1 MARYRLWPEG
11 SLTLRQRE
19 AIWGYLFVALP
30 MVGFVIFAA
39 GPLIASI
46 ILSFAQ
52 WDLLRDPKWVGFDNW
67 NTLLTLTV
75 KHLPQ
80 EIDEATGE
88 PLFLCA
94 RERVPQ
100 SQAREMEGQT
110 DPRTGKVIECE
121 PRYMRDRDVLPQG
134 YRTAL
139 EFSLLGRRYIIGS
152 RDPGFWEGLY
162 NTCYMLLGIPI
173 SMAIALLLAMALN
186 QKIHGKSIYRMLY
199 YLPVVLPIAATS
211 LIWMW
216 IYNPEFGILNYG
228 LDLLGLP
235 SNLKW
240 LQDRH
245 LVKPALMIMGIWGG
259 LGYQMLIFLAGL
271 QGIPAQLYEAAKIDG
286 AGLWARFRYVTWP
299 SLTPTTFFLL
309 VTGMIGGF
317 QVFAQPY
324 IMTAGGPYTASTTVV
339 MVIWRNAFRDL
350 QMGYASAQAWTLGAL
365 IMVITLVNFLLARR
379 WVYLETEGT
388 RT

>member
-1 MARYRLWPEG
+1 MARYRLWPGG

-19 AIWGYLFVALP
+19 AIWGYLFIALP

-67 NTLLTLTV
+67 NTLLTFTV

-94 RERVPQ
+94 RQRVPQ

-139 EFSLLGRRYIIGS
+139 EFSLLGQRYIIGS

-216 IYNPEFGILNYG
+216 IYNPEFGILNYA

-245 LVKPALMIMGIWGG
+245 LVKPGLMIMGIWGG
-259 LGYQMLIFLAGL
+259 VGYQMLIFLAGL
-271 QGIPAQLYEAAKIDG
+271 QGIPSQLYEAAKIDG
-286 AGLWARFRYVTWP
+286 AGIWARFRYVTWP
-299 SLTPTTFFLL
+299 GLTPTTFFLL

-317 QVFAQPY
+317 QVFTQPY
-324 IMTAGGPYTASTTVV
+324 IMTDGGPYTSSTTVV

>member
-1 MARYRLWPEG
+1 MARYRLWPGG

-30 MVGFVIFAA
+30 IVGFVIFAA

-94 RERVPQ
+94 RQRLPQ

-216 IYNPEFGILNYG
+216 IYNPEFGILNYA

-245 LVKPALMIMGIWGG
+245 LVKPGLMIMGIWGG

-271 QGIPAQLYEAAKIDG
+271 QGIPSQLYEAAKIDG
-286 AGLWARFRYVTWP
+286 AGIWARFRYVTWP
-299 SLTPTTFFLL
+299 GLTPTTFFLL

-317 QVFAQPY
+317 QVFTQPY
-324 IMTAGGPYTASTTVV
+324 IMTAGGPYTSSTTVV

>member
-1 MARYRLWPEG
+1 MARYRIWPES

-30 MVGFVIFAA
+30 MIGFVVFAA

-100 SQAREMEGQT
+100 SQAREMEGQI
-110 DPRTGKVIECE
+110 DPRTGKAIECE
-121 PRYMRDRDVLPQG
+121 PRYMRERDVLPQG

-139 EFSLLGRRYIIGS
+139 EFSLFNRRYVIGS

-162 NTCYMLLGIPI
+162 NTSYMLLGIPV

-186 QKIHGKSIYRMLY
+186 QKIHGKSVYRMLY
-199 YLPVVLPIAATS
+199 YLPVVLPVAATS

-216 IYNPEFGILNYG
+216 IYNPEFGILNYA
-228 LDLLGLP
+228 LDQLGLP

-245 LVKPALMIMGIWGG
+245 LVKPALMIMGLWGG

-286 AGLWARFRYVTWP
+286 AGMWARFRYVTWP
-299 SLTPTTFFLL
+299 GLTPTTFFLL

-317 QVFAQPY
+317 QVFTQPY

-350 QMGYASAQAWTLGAL
+350 QMGYASAQAWTLGVL
-365 IMVITLVNFLLARR
+365 IMLITLANFLLARR
-379 WVYLETEGT
+379 WVYLETEGA
-388 RT
+388 RA

>member
-139 EFSLLGRRYIIGS
+139 EFGLLGRRYIIGS

>member
-1 MARYRLWPEG
+1 MARYRIWPESG
-11 SLTLRQRE
+11 LTLRQRE

-30 MVGFVIFAA
+30 MIGFVVFAA

-100 SQAREMEGQT
+100 SQAREMEGQI
-110 DPRTGKVIECE
+110 DPRTGRVIECE

-139 EFSLLGRRYIIGS
+139 EFSLFNRRYVIGS

-162 NTCYMLLGIPI
+162 NTSYMLLGIPV

-216 IYNPEFGILNYG
+216 IYNPEFGILNYA
-228 LDLLGLP
+228 LDQLGLP

-286 AGLWARFRYVTWP
+286 AGMWARFRYVTWP
-299 SLTPTTFFLL
+299 GLTPTTFFLL

-317 QVFAQPY
+317 QVFTQPY

-379 WVYLETEGT
+379 WVYLETEGA
-388 RT
+388 RA